1 MESVVYYAAAG
12 FFLMMCFF
20 IYFLVAAVG
29 VCMTLALFEDSGRIK
44 EEHAI
49 VIGGLWPLS
58 LPLISFGLMVYL
70 LLFSV
75 KLFFTSIYLLIKGIF
90 K

>member
-1 MESVVYYAAAG
+1 MESVIVYAAAA
-12 FFLMMCFF
+12 FFLMMCCF

-29 VCMTLALFEDSGRIK
+29 GCMTLALFEDSGRIK

-49 VIGGLWPLS
+49 IIGVLWPLS
-58 LPLISFGLMVYL
+58 LPLISFGLMVYY
-70 LLFSV
+70 LLFPM
-75 KLFFTSIYLLIKGIF
+75 KLFIISLYQVIKGII

>member
-1 MESVVYYAAAG
+1 MESVIYYAATA

-29 VCMTLALFEDSGRIK
+29 VCITLALFEDSGRIK
-44 EEHAI
+44 AEHAV

-58 LPLISFGLMVYL
+58 LPLILFGLMAYYL
-70 LLFSV
+70 HFAV
-75 KLFFTSIYLLIKGIF
+75 KLFFTSVYRIIKGR
-90 K
+90 